1 MPDDFS
7 ISVNPDGPI
16 SVYMQI
22 ENQVRFAIAS
32 GRVKPGQILP
42 SVRDLAD
49 DLKVNANTI
58 TKAYRDLELMGLVT
72 ARRGIGVIVA
82 NDGRASCRKEVEE
95 MVRGHLRDAVAEC
108 LASGMARE
116 RITKIVSDV
125 LKEKPKPYTR

>member
-1 MPDDFS
+1 MAGELS

-42 SVRDLAD
+42 SVRDLAEE
-49 DLKVNANTI
+49 LKVNANTI

-72 ARRGIGVIVA
+72 ARRGIGVTVA
-82 NDGRASCRKEVEE
+82 NDGRANCRKEVEE
-95 MVRGHLRDAVAEC
+95 MVRSHLRDAVAEC
-108 LASGMARE
+108 LAAGLTRE
-116 RITKIVSDV
+116 RITKIVSDA
-125 LKEKPKPYTR
+125 LKEKPAPYTR

>member
-1 MPDDFS
+1 MPGELP

-42 SVRDLAD
+42 SVRDLAEE
-49 DLKVNANTI
+49 LKVNANTI

-82 NDGRASCRKEVEE
+82 NDGRANCRKEVEE
-95 MVRGHLRDAVAEC
+95 MVRSHLRDAVAES
-108 LASGMARE
+108 LAAGLSRE
-116 RITKIVSDV
+116 RITKIVSDA
-125 LKEKPKPYTR
+125 LKEKPGPYTR

>member
-1 MPDDFS
+1 MRDGLALR
-7 ISVNPDGPI
+7 VNPDGPI

-32 GRVKPGQILP
+32 GRVKPGEILP

-72 ARRGIGVIVA
+72 ARRGIGVIVS
-82 NDGRASCRKEVEE
+82 NDGRANCKKEVEE

-108 LASGMARE
+108 LATGMARD
-116 RITKIVSDV
+116 KIAKVVADT
-125 LKEKPKPYTR
+125 LKEAPQPYAR

>member
-1 MPDDFS
+1 MPEELS
-7 ISVNPDGPI
+7 LSVNPDGPI

-82 NDGRASCRKEVEE
+82 NDGRANCRKDVEE

-108 LASGMARE
+108 LASGMARDKV
-116 RITKIVSDV
+116 TKIVTDT
-125 LKEKPKPYTR
+125 LKEAPQPYSR

>member
-1 MPDDFS
+1 MRDGLALR
-7 ISVNPDGPI
+7 VNPDGPI

-32 GRVKPGQILP
+32 GRVKPGEILP

-72 ARRGIGVIVA
+72 ARRGIGVIVSS
-82 NDGRASCRKEVEE
+82 DGRANCKKEVEE
-95 MVRGHLRDAVAEC
+95 MVREHLRDAVAEC
-108 LASGMARE
+108 LATGMARDK
-116 RITKIVSDV
+116 ITKIVADT
-125 LKEKPKPYTR
+125 LKDAPQPYTR

>member
-1 MPDDFS
+1 MPDEFALR
-7 ISVNPDGPI
+7 VNPDGPI

-49 DLKVNANTI
+49 DLKVNANTV

-72 ARRGIGVIVA
+72 ARRGIGVTVA
-82 NDGRASCRKEVEE
+82 DDGRANCRKEVEE
-95 MVRGHLRDAVAEC
+95 IVRSHLRDAVAEC
-108 LASGMARE
+108 LAAGLARDK
-116 RITKIVSDV
+116 ITRVV
-125 LKEKPKPYTR
+125 TETLKEAPPPYAR